1 MNIIEVL
8 NLTEYFKIMVVLNII
23 EYLKNK
29 DAYIL
34 HLSEGTIYVIQ
45 CDMTWKKIEIINF
58 IMLAYWN
65 DQYLFVFTYWAAN
78 TLFYFKESESVS
90 V

>member
-29 DAYIL
+29 DAYML
-34 HLSEGTIYVIQ
+34 QLSEGTIYVIK
-45 CDMTWKKIEIINF
+45 CDMTWKK
-58 IMLAYWN
+58 L
-65 DQYLFVFTYWAAN
+65 
-78 TLFYFKESESVS
+78 K
-90 V
+90 